1 MFLSSI
7 SNHILS
13 VNMSPA
19 HVLYVLTAIIIL
31 LVLVVLMLLTRI
43 MKQKKQIVNLQ
54 LCFEE
59 APRIKERF
67 LANTSHELRTPLN
80 GLTGLIQQLKRQNTE
95 LQELELIQDIEGSTQ
110 HLGDLLGDI
119 IDEVALETGSLELE
133 NINFHLRNELSPE
146 ISYFSRRCKEK
157 GLDFHFRL
165 EDNLPQF
172 FNGDPKRLRQIV
184 NNLIGNAIK
193 FTQMGSVSLNITR
206 LSNQADTTNLKF
218 SVVDSGCGI
227 PEEKKDNIWQHFSQ
241 IDTANNRK
249 NGGIGLGLSISSK
262 LVHTMNGS
270 IGFESSQGQ
279 GSTFWFVIPLKQGV
293 EPDLLNH
300 QNIQRI
306 LLVEDNLINQ
316 KVSMH
321 ALKNLGYEVEVA
333 ENGRIAVEKFKRN
346 SYDLILM
353 DIQMPEM
360 DGIEATKIIR
370 RIEQERGN
378 EKPIKIIAITANAIK
393 EDRDRCKE
401 AGINRYLSKPFNL
414 DKFPLVMQGL

>member
-1 MFLSSI
+1 
-7 SNHILS
+7 
-13 VNMSPA
+13 
-19 HVLYVLTAIIIL
+19 
-31 LVLVVLMLLTRI
+31 MLLTRI
-43 MKQKKQIVNLQ
+43 IKQKKQIVNLQ

-59 APRIKERF
+59 ATQIKERF

-80 GLTGLIQQLKRQNTE
+80 GLTGLIQQLKRQHAE
-95 LQELELIQDIEGSTQ
+95 LQEFEIIQEIEGSTQ
-110 HLGDLLGDI
+110 HLGDLLGDL

-133 NINFHLRNELSPE
+133 NINFHLINELSPE

-157 GLDFHFRL
+157 GLGFHFGL
-165 EDNLPQF
+165 EENLPQF

-193 FTQMGSVSLNITR
+193 FTQTGNVSFNITQ
-206 LSNQADTTNLKF
+206 LSNQHEFTNLKF
-218 SVVDSGCGI
+218 TVTDSGCGI

-241 IDTANNRK
+241 IETANNRK

-270 IGFESSQGQ
+270 IGFESRQGQ

-293 EPDLLNH
+293 EPDLLN
-300 QNIQRI
+300 QQTIQRV
-306 LLVEDNLINQ
+306 LLAEDNLINQ
-316 KVSMH
+316 KVSMF

-333 ENGRIAVEKFKRN
+333 ENGRIAVEKFKQN

-370 RIEQERGN
+370 RIEQERGI

-393 EDRDRCKE
+393 EDRERCKE
-401 AGINRYLSKPFNL
+401 AGINGYLSKPFNL
-414 DKFPLVMQGL
+414 DKFPLVMQAI